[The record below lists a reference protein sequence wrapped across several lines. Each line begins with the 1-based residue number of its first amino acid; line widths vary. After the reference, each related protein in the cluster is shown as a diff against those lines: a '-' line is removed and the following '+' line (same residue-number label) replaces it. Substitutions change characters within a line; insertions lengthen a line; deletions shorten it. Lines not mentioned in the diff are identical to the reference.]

1 MVVKEMEGRRGRDE
15 EGGREELGFLW
26 GDAVSQTYMTTRCL
40 CCSAALTSFVP
51 SSFPPSLLLS
61 FPFPRRPPLP
71 AVPARTAL
79 ASLPLARHALFLPLP
94 FHVLLAPALPSCLP
108 PSFDP
113 AGEASRSTS
122 EGVGEEDSFVWER
135 G

>member
-1 MVVKEMEGRRGRDE
+1 MRRA
-15 EGGREELGFLW
+15 GGRNW
-26 GDAVSQTYMTTRCL
+26 VSCGEISSCCQPDIYDDLMSVH
-40 CCSAALTSFVP
+40 CSAALTSFVP